1 MQFRRNLPGAGSTDF
16 YLTDPENGGL
26 SIEQQEF
33 AADLIMAY
41 RRKYPDLKINAVWD
55 FGMEEADP
63 VQSEKY
69 GVFADNRDNAVYNAK
84 MLTVSINHAKVR
96 NMSCETDPEQ
106 ISEIEAYYAGLSD
119 LAKRYAARQKELIAQ
134 GIPWPKIEGI
144 IREEM
149 QIVPCAENMLS
160 AGDLYFADVQ
170 AIRMLE
176 NTESLKRL
184 LIHEIGHM
192 LSEETGA
199 VAHKKI
205 RKLFGKC
212 RDGFEN
218 IYEFCAECFM
228 ASELTDR
235 IKLANEY
242 RETLMSVM

>member
-1 MQFRRNLPGAGSTDF
+1 
-16 YLTDPENGGL
+16 
-26 SIEQQEF
+26 
-33 AADLIMAY
+33 MAY

-84 MLTVSINHAKVR
+84 MLTISINHAKVR